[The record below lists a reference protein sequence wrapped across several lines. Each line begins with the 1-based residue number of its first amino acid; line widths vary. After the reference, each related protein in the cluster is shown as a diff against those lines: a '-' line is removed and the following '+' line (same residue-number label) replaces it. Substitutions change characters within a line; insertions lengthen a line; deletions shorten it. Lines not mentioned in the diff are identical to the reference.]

1 LYQTG
6 RCRRSYGDP
15 ENVFRSKRWRKMV
28 PSDAIW
34 AFKICGI
41 LYLQSEQSQWAEMC
55 VWRNVK
61 VKREPDMLVLKAAH
75 VAQQSSA

>member
-1 LYQTG
+1 
-6 RCRRSYGDP
+6 
-15 ENVFRSKRWRKMV
+15 MV

-61 VKREPDMLVLKAAH
+61 AKREPDMLVLKAAH